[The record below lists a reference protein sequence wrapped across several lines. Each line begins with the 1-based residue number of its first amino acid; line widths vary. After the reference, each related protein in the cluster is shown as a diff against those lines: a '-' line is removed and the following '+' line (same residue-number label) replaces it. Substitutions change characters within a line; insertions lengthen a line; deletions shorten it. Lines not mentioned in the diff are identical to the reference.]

1 MSRIGRLPI
10 PVPSGVT
17 VQLNGSTIT
26 TKGPKGSLTR
36 SFPELVSFSLE
47 GDQLKVSRANETKR
61 ARERHGLCRSLL
73 ANMVTGVSTGFGKK
87 LSIIGVGY
95 RASVKG
101 RTLDLSLG
109 YSHPIAYPIPDGVD
123 IAVDKQNNI
132 TITGID
138 KEVVGQTAAKIRGFR
153 SPDAYKGKGIRYADE
168 VVRLKAGKSGAK

>member
-1 MSRIGRLPI
+1 
-10 PVPSGVT
+10 
-17 VQLNGSTIT
+17 
-26 TKGPKGSLTR
+26 
-36 SFPELVSFSLE
+36 
-47 GDQLKVSRANETKR
+47 
-61 ARERHGLCRSLL
+61 
-73 ANMVTGVSTGFGKK
+73 MVTGVSTGFGKK

-153 SPDAYKGKGIRYADE
+153 RPDAYKGKGIRYADE